1 MESIELTPAQL
12 RMPIIPLPQMSLRSR
27 REVSALDQI
36 NSLHVEQWQTDGPQL
51 QNDRP
56 DISNSEI
63 KERNKWL
70 NRSLAENLGA
80 ANKNDAAA
88 QNAMAYR
95 YSLGIGG
102 VNQDLQ
108 MAQSWQDKATERGFA
123 VHRRGAYTFMDMN
136 PINTRTTDRNY
147 IQNQQ
152 YVAGNGGSSG
162 GSDQLGQNPYFDRF
176 DVVTD
181 PFNVSRELRATVY
194 EEKVDRGLLESKR
207 LLNRTY
213 TTRYVEPDYVAK
225 NSLDTLNSYED
236 LRPRLN
242 TMDKTYRKYN
252 D

>member
-1 MESIELTPAQL
+1 
-12 RMPIIPLPQMSLRSR
+12 
-27 REVSALDQI
+27 
-36 NSLHVEQWQTDGPQL
+36 
-51 QNDRP
+51 
-56 DISNSEI
+56 
-63 KERNKWL
+63 
-70 NRSLAENLGA
+70 
-80 ANKNDAAA
+80 
-88 QNAMAYR
+88 MAYR
-95 YSLGIGG
+95 YSLGLGG
-102 VNQDLQ
+102 VDQDLK
-108 MAQSWQDKATERGFA
+108 MAEFWKQKATEGGFA

-152 YVAGNGGSSG
+152 YVAGNGE
-162 GSDQLGQNPYFDRF
+162 SDQLGQNPYFDRF

-181 PFNVSRELRATVY
+181 PFNVARELRATVY
-194 EEKVDRGLLESKR
+194 EDKVDRGLLESKR

>member
-1 MESIELTPAQL
+1 MEIHELTSVQQ
-12 RMPIIPLPQMSLRSR
+12 RMVAIPLPQMSLRSR

-56 DISNSEI
+56 EISTAEI
-63 KERNKWL
+63 KEQNKWL

-80 ANKNDAAA
+80 AKGDNAAA
-88 QNAMAYR
+88 QSAMAYR

-102 VNQDLQ
+102 VNQDLK
-108 MAQSWQDKATERGFA
+108 MAEFWKQKATEGGFA

-152 YVAGNGGSSG
+152 YVAGNGE
-162 GSDQLGQNPYFDRF
+162 SDQLGQNPYFDRF

-181 PFNVSRELRATVY
+181 PFNVARELRATVY
-194 EEKVDRGLLESKR
+194 EDKVDRGLLESKR

-252 D
+252 G

>member
-1 MESIELTPAQL
+1 MEIHELTSAQQ
-12 RMPIIPLPQMSLRSR
+12 RMVAIPLPQMSLRSR

-56 DISNSEI
+56 DISSAEI
-63 KERNKWL
+63 KEQNKWL

-80 ANKNDAAA
+80 ANGKNAAA
-88 QNAMAYR
+88 QSAMAYR
-95 YSLGIGG
+95 SSLGLGG
-102 VNQDLQ
+102 VDQDLK
-108 MAQSWQDKATERGFA
+108 MAEFWKQKATEGGFA

-147 IQNQQ
+147 LQNQQ
-152 YVAGNGGSSG
+152 YVAGNGE
-162 GSDQLGQNPYFDRF
+162 SDQLGQNPYFDRF

-181 PFNVSRELRATVY
+181 PFNVARELRATVY
-194 EEKVDRGLLESKR
+194 EDKVDRGLLESKR

-252 D
+252 G

>member
-56 DISNSEI
+56 DISNAEI

-70 NRSLAENLGA
+70 NKSLAENLGA
-80 ANKNDAAA
+80 ANGNDAAA

-102 VNQDLQ
+102 VDQDLK
-108 MAQSWQDKATERGFA
+108 MAQSWKDKSTERGFA

-147 IQNQQ
+147 LQNQQ

-181 PFNVSRELRATVY
+181 PFNVARELRATVY
-194 EEKVDRGLLESKR
+194 EDKVDRGLLES
-207 LLNRTY
+207 LH
-213 TTRYVEPDYVAK
+213 
-225 NSLDTLNSYED
+225 
-236 LRPRLN
+236 
-242 TMDKTYRKYN
+242 
-252 D
+252 

>member
-1 MESIELTPAQL
+1 MEIHELTSVQQ
-12 RMPIIPLPQMSLRSR
+12 RMVAIPLPQMSLRSR

-56 DISNSEI
+56 DISSAEI
-63 KERNKWL
+63 KEQNKWL

-80 ANKNDAAA
+80 ANGKNAAA
-88 QNAMAYR
+88 QSAMAYR
-95 YSLGIGG
+95 YSLGLGG
-102 VNQDLQ
+102 VDQDLK
-108 MAQSWQDKATERGFA
+108 MAEFWKQKATEEGFA

-147 IQNQQ
+147 LQNQQ
-152 YVAGNGGSSG
+152 YVAGNGE
-162 GSDQLGQNPYFDRF
+162 SDQLGQNPYFDRF

-181 PFNVSRELRATVY
+181 PFNVARELRATVY
-194 EEKVDRGLLESKR
+194 EDKVDRGLLESKR

-252 D
+252 G

>member
-1 MESIELTPAQL
+1 METLELTPAQL

-36 NSLHVEQWQTDGPQL
+36 NSLHVEQLQTDGPQL

-56 DISNSEI
+56 DP
-63 KERNKWL
+63 R
-70 NRSLAENLGA
+70 GG
-80 ANKNDAAA
+80 
-88 QNAMAYR
+88 R
-95 YSLGIGG
+95 Y
-102 VNQDLQ
+102 
-108 MAQSWQDKATERGFA
+108 
-123 VHRRGAYTFMDMN
+123 FMDMN

-147 IQNQQ
+147 LQNQQ
-152 YVAGNGGSSG
+152 YVAGNGQ
-162 GSDQLGQNPYFDRF
+162 SDQLGQNPYFDRF

-181 PFNVSRELRATVY
+181 PFNVARELRATVY
-194 EEKVDRGLLESKR
+194 EEKVDRGLMESKR

-242 TMDKTYRKYN
+242 TMEKTYRKYN
-252 D
+252 G

>member
-152 YVAGNGGSSG
+152 YVAGNGE
-162 GSDQLGQNPYFDRF
+162 SDQLGQNPYFDRF

-252 D
+252 G